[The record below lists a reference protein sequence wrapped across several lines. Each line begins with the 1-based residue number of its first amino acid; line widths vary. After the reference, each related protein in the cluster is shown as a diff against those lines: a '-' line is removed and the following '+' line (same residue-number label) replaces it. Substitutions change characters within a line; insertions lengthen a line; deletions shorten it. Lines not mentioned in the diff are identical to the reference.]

1 MASEVALRP
10 YEYVMLRGTILSGF
24 DKDVAGVRR
33 FARPIRMLASDGL
46 VRGPAVPGLFPR
58 RWAGGPRR

>member
-33 FARPIRMLASDGL
+33 FARPIRMPCL
-46 VRGPAVPGLFPR
+46 
-58 RWAGGPRR
+58 